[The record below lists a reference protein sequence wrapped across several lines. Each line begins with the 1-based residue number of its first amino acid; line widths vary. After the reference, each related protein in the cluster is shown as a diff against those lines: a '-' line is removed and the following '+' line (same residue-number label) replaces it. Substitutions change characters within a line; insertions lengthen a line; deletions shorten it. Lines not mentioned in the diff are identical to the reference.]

1 MRTATLFQTI
11 QQQHGF
17 LTETE
22 VAALAGRDST
32 RLTQVLVRCGGSR
45 FTCAAQDAARLIAAV
60 EASGDYVRDV
70 SLPAGSPLW
79 HRIQQGD
86 LEGPF
91 RFPNGRANIW
101 WDRTEGAYYDRSTD
115 IYLSDEEAL
124 LLQRV

>member
-1 MRTATLFQTI
+1 MSTTTLFQTI

-22 VAALAGRDST
+22 VAALTRREST

-79 HRIQQGD
+79 DFIRAYQQASAA
-86 LEGPF
+86 
-91 RFPNGRANIW
+91 R
-101 WDRTEGAYYDRSTD
+101 
-115 IYLSDEEAL
+115 
-124 LLQRV
+124 

>member
-1 MRTATLFQTI
+1 MTTTTLLQTI
-11 QQQHGF
+11 KRQHGF

-60 EASGDYVRDV
+60 EASGDHVRDV

-79 HRIQQGD
+79 YRI
-86 LEGPF
+86 ESAT
-91 RFPNGRANIW
+91 R
-101 WDRTEGAYYDRSTD
+101 
-115 IYLSDEEAL
+115 
-124 LLQRV
+124 

>member
-1 MRTATLFQTI
+1 MSNTDPSLYSVLRTI
-11 QQQHGF
+11 QRQHGF

-70 SLPAGSPLW
+70 SLHPDSTLW
-79 HRIQQGD
+79 IRVNESD
-86 LEGPF
+86 LEGL
-91 RFPNGRANIW
+91 RA
-101 WDRTEGAYYDRSTD
+101 RS
-115 IYLSDEEAL
+115 
-124 LLQRV
+124 